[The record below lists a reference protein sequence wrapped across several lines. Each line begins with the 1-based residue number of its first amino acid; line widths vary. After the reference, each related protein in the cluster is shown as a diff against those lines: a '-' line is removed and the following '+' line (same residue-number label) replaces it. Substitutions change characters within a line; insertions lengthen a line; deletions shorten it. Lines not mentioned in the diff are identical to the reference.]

1 MVRDHGELAPTQLN
15 GLLGVS
21 LETIR
26 RDLRIMEAQGLVRRS
41 YGRVFPVESGA
52 FETPLSVRSQVSP
65 EEKMRIAAAA
75 VEQIRD
81 AQLIFVDEGYTP
93 ELIARNLPQDRRL
106 TVVTSSLPIA
116 MLLAPR
122 PSVEV
127 LMLGGRVRGN
137 TLGVVDHWTVDMLRQ
152 LNLDLAFLG
161 ANGVTVAQG
170 MTTPDPTV
178 AAVKSTALASSAR
191 RIFIGAHHK
200 FATRTFVTF
209 ARLSDFELIITGREL
224 SAFQAKRFA
233 AAGAKLLRV

>member
-93 ELIARNLPQDRRL
+93 ELIARNLP
-106 TVVTSSLPIA
+106 
-116 MLLAPR
+116 
-122 PSVEV
+122 
-127 LMLGGRVRGN
+127 
-137 TLGVVDHWTVDMLRQ
+137 
-152 LNLDLAFLG
+152 
-161 ANGVTVAQG
+161 
-170 MTTPDPTV
+170 
-178 AAVKSTALASSAR
+178 
-191 RIFIGAHHK
+191 
-200 FATRTFVTF
+200 
-209 ARLSDFELIITGREL
+209 
-224 SAFQAKRFA
+224 
-233 AAGAKLLRV
+233 